1 MTSSPVGSI
10 TEHFGQ
16 IEDPRAEN
24 SEHKLVNIIII
35 AICAVICG
43 ADTWVDV
50 ENFGQAKKKWLARF
64 LDLAR
69 GIPSHDTFGRVFA
82 RIKAEQFQSSF
93 LEWVQAVNTISQ
105 GQIIP
110 IDGKQLRRS
119 HDKPIGK
126 EAIHMVSAWAR
137 QNRLVLGQL
146 KVDDKSNEITAIP
159 KLLKMLEISGCIVT
173 IDAMGCQKEI
183 AQQIIDQEADYVL
196 ALKENHPG
204 TYADVQSLFAYAQE
218 IEFRDCGYHQT
229 LDKNHGRV
237 EIRRCWTISSPD
249 YLVYLRNRSA
259 WAGLQTLAMVTTE
272 RYLPDKSTVET
283 RYFISS
289 LDDDPQQMLYAVRGH
304 WSIENQLHWVLD
316 VAFREDDCRVRKGNA
331 PQNFAVLRHIALN
344 LLKQE
349 TSAKGGIKAR
359 RLKAGWDENYLLKVL
374 SP

>member
-1 MTSSPVGSI
+1 MASSPVGSI
-10 TEHFGQ
+10 TKHFAK

-24 SEHKLVNIIII
+24 SEHKLVDIIVI

-50 ENFGQAKKKWLARF
+50 ENFGHAKQEWFVRF
-64 LDLAR
+64 LELPS

-82 RIKAEQFQSSF
+82 QIQAEQFQTSF
-93 LEWVQAVNTISQ
+93 LEWVQAVNAITQ

-119 HDKPIGK
+119 HDKTIGK
-126 EAIHMVSAWAR
+126 EAIYMVSAWAR

-159 KLLKMLEISGCIVT
+159 KLLAMLEITGCIVT

-204 TYADVQSLFAYAQE
+204 TYADVQSLFTYAQE
-218 IEFRDCGYHQT
+218 IGFDDCDYHQT
-229 LDKNHGRV
+229 IDDKNHGRV
-237 EIRRCWTISSPD
+237 EIRRCWTISAPD
-249 YLVYLRNRSA
+249 YLVYLRNRTA

-272 RYLPDKSTVET
+272 QQKHCG
-283 RYFISS
+283 
-289 LDDDPQQMLYAVRGH
+289 DP
-304 WSIENQLHWVLD
+304 ILH
-316 VAFREDDCRVRKGNA
+316 F
-331 PQNFAVLRHIALN
+331 
-344 LLKQE
+344 
-349 TSAKGGIKAR
+349 
-359 RLKAGWDENYLLKVL
+359 
-374 SP
+374 